1 MSSPSAPTASY
12 DLHLHT
18 YWSYDAAAAPASYFR
33 AAEQLGMRCIAITE
47 HHVLDGWE
55 DTLAAARRYPSV
67 NWLLGAE
74 LTVNTT
80 FGSVDLL
87 CYGLP
92 RTKPAALGEV
102 LDEYHEWQRAYGS
115 AISRG
120 MEALGFRYGDT
131 QRQTLLKD
139 YRPAKTIRAQ
149 GYTHVRNGTQ
159 RAHFLRKRFIAT
171 AEEYN
176 DLLSRAGMRV
186 PRPTYPEAGRVVP
199 ALKQVGALIA
209 MAHPHGHCPDA
220 DAAKLDA
227 LREEC
232 GLDGL
237 ECAHTSMPAGL
248 SPRFREY
255 CVQRGLFSVA
265 GSDCHLDHDTKTL
278 FARHGGCEEWLDEF
292 LAQLRYARLE
302 ITEV

>member
-1 MSSPSAPTASY
+1 MSDPTRPIASY

-18 YWSYDAAAAPASYFR
+18 YWSYDASAEPTSYFR

-55 DTLAAARRYPSV
+55 DTIAAARRYPSV
-67 NWLLGAE
+67 KWLMGAE

-87 CYGLP
+87 CYRLP
-92 RTKPAALGEV
+92 RNRPAPLKEV
-102 LDEYHEWQRAYGS
+102 LGEYHEWQQACGT

-131 QRQTLLKD
+131 QRRTLLKD

-149 GYTHVRNGTQ
+149 GYTHVRNGAQ
-159 RAHFLRKRFIAT
+159 RSHFLHKRFIAT
-171 AEEYN
+171 AEEYKEV
-176 DLLSRAGMRV
+176 LSQAGQEE
-186 PRPTYPEAGRVVP
+186 PRPTYPEASRVVP
-199 ALKQVGALIA
+199 VLKQVGALIA
-209 MAHPHGHCPDA
+209 MAHPHGHCPNA
-220 DAAKLDA
+220 GSAKLDA

-232 GLDGL
+232 GLDGF
-237 ECAHTSMPAGL
+237 ECAHKSMPPEL

-255 CVQRGLFSVA
+255 CVQQGLFSVA
-265 GSDCHLDHDTKTL
+265 GSDCHLDHETRTL
-278 FARHGGCEEWLDEF
+278 LGRHGGREEWLDEF
-292 LAQLRYARLE
+292 LERL
-302 ITEV
+302 T